1 MAFRYLSDGFQVS
14 AWNLL
19 LTNQL
24 PFKLIYVDFCPMTET
39 MVSQNQD
46 YELVKKFLQG
56 DESSFNKLVYRYQQ
70 KIYWHARRM
79 TGNHLDADEIVQ
91 EVLIVMYNKLGTFRF
106 NSSLYTWI
114 YRITA
119 TRSLNYLKKK
129 NLRRF
134 FSTDSEEAVSVREKS
149 DIIKNIEDKEK
160 TEKIAKLLQ
169 KLPAKQRQVFIFR
182 NMDELSYEE
191 ISEITGTSTGALKAS
206 YFHAVK
212 KITEFINEDE

>member
-182 NMDELSYEE
+182 NMDELSYDE
-191 ISEITGTSTGALKAS
+191 ISEITGTSAGALKAS